1 MAVLRSLV
9 TTLGLNAAQF
19 RSELARS
26 KSEFSGFGDTLVKS
40 SKVVA
45 GGVKTVIDQV
55 FSLRSAL
62 IALGSGAAL
71 AGIKAAYNSLDQTAQ
86 LGRNIGIAA
95 QQWHAY
101 AQAAEWAGTSSERLA
116 DVVKDLNVKIADA
129 AKTGGG
135 PLADFFKQIGQSAQ
149 SWASLSPDEQLRR
162 FTAELQ
168 KMSASDARFWL
179 DELNDAAAE
188 LFDTLYTRNGE
199 LLTFADSIESMGM
212 ALTGGQFAAVRDAR
226 LELDRLVS
234 VMGSLWQQVKASMA
248 PAVAEGSRL
257 IRTWITDSAEAK
269 GGFAELGKDIA
280 LHIMNGAKMATIV
293 LEQLAQA
300 IDETLAKGSMITGL
314 GADSELRSKYLQASI
329 VYSNAKME
337 YDASVREYETMG
349 EPDAMLPTLDKLGT
363 AMQLAKSDMDALLG
377 VVPSERFKAITASLD
392 QLIQKTQGLT
402 FKGGGEAPLPAPGAS
417 RPVGVVAIP
426 DAPKAPK
433 VNSTA
438 ISAFKA
444 ESADIE
450 RELQHR
456 QELLQNAQRAMED
469 VNNDGFDRRAA
480 EIERRHGVDMIEE
493 GRRYAESQR
502 RLTDKF
508 NAAQV
513 AAAGDHDLTMSLQA
527 ERNKALEQLAQEHS
541 LRIQTIDATTAA
553 AKAEQARQ
561 AADIQMRLDRQV
573 LDQKLNFATQA
584 LSIVEQS
591 AEEGSALQRLAFLA
605 GKGVAMA
612 QTFVNTEAAAVAA
625 MAPPPIGLGPIA
637 GLGHAQTIR
646 AIGYASM
653 GLIAGQSIAGMF
665 DKGGYIPANQ
675 FGIVSE
681 LGDEFVNGTL
691 VRGPANVTS
700 RRESAAILDRAA
712 GRGQSGEGVTII
724 QHISVTGSGDEALA
738 NAMRS
743 AAEQGAEAGAKRAY
757 QMVVEDVSNYGQIR
771 RVLG

>member
-19 RSELARS
+19 RSELKRS
-26 KSEFSGFGDTLVKS
+26 RDDFTSFGGSIVTGAKA
-40 SKVVA
+40 VA
-45 GGVKTVIDQV
+45 GGVQATIAQI

-71 AGIKAAYNSLDQTAQ
+71 AGIKAAYSSLDQTAQ
-86 LGRNIGIAA
+86 LGRNVGIAA

-101 AQAAEWAGTSSERLA
+101 AQAAEWAGSSSERLA
-116 DVVKDLNVKIADA
+116 DVIKDLNVKIADA

-135 PLADFFKQIGQSAQ
+135 PMADFFKQIGQSAQ
-149 SWASLSPDEQLRR
+149 SWAALSPDEQLRR

-199 LLTFADSIESMGM
+199 LLTFADSIEAMGM

-234 VMGSLWQQVKASMA
+234 VIGALWQQVKASMA

-269 GGFAELGKDIA
+269 GGFAELGKGIA
-280 LHIMNGAKMATIV
+280 LYVIDGVEQASRALQALMQWVDQTINKIEPLMNESMRAPYLKARADLFAARVDYNEAEKAFIAASSDEGAAAPAFGH
-293 LEQLAQA
+293 LAQ
-300 IDETLAKGSMITGL
+300 
-314 GADSELRSKYLQASI
+314 
-329 VYSNAKME
+329 
-337 YDASVREYETMG
+337 MG
-349 EPDAMLPTLDKLGT
+349 EALSQAEERVKSFLNIGESNGWDGYFKNLGLLRQKIAEATT
-363 AMQLAKSDMDALLG
+363 AGD
-377 VVPSERFKAITASLD
+377 
-392 QLIQKTQGLT
+392 
-402 FKGGGEAPLPAPGAS
+402 GEAPLPAPGAG

-426 DAPKAPK
+426 DAPKASK
-433 VNSTA
+433 KAKAANYAAVDSFREETA
-438 ISAFKA
+438 QIA
-444 ESADIE
+444 
-450 RELQHR
+450 RELSKR
-456 QELLQNAQRAMED
+456 QELLENSNAAL
-469 VNNDGFDRRAA
+469 A
-480 EIERRHGVDMIEE
+480 GVDQRWYDARAVQAQEAYGASIIEE
-493 GRRYAESQR
+493 ASRWQDAQARLQQQYASAY
-502 RLTDKF
+502 D
-508 NAAQV
+508 
-513 AAAGDHDLTMSLQA
+513 AAAGNHELQMQLQM
-527 ERNKALEQLAQEHS
+527 ERYGARELLEQDHQSRLLQIEND
-541 LRIQTIDATTAA
+541 RVNKQREYQATVAA
-553 AKAEQARQ
+553 ELLTFTQQQMSITTSAMQQAG
-561 AADIQMRLDRQV
+561 M
-573 LDQKLNFATQA
+573 
-584 LSIVEQS
+584 EQS
-591 AEEGSALQRLAFLA
+591 ALYKVLFA
-605 GKGVAMA
+605 A
-612 QTFVNTEAAAVAA
+612 QKAAAIPSMIVATEDA
-625 MAPPPIGLGPIA
+625 ATKALGAVPAPYSIPLA
-637 GLGHAQTIR
+637 ASVKAL
-646 AIGYASM
+646 GYASI
-653 GLIAGQSIAGMF
+653 GVVAGQTLAGMF

>member
-19 RSELARS
+19 RSELKRS
-26 KSEFSGFGDTLVKS
+26 RDDFTSFGDSIVTGAKA
-40 SKVVA
+40 VA
-45 GGVKTVIDQV
+45 GGVQATIAQI

-71 AGIKAAYNSLDQTAQ
+71 AGIKAAYSSLDQTAQ
-86 LGRNIGIAA
+86 LGRNVGIAA

-101 AQAAEWAGTSSERLA
+101 AQAAEWAGSSSERLA
-116 DVVKDLNVKIADA
+116 DVIKDLNVKIADA

-135 PLADFFKQIGQSAQ
+135 PMADFFKQIGQSAQ
-149 SWASLSPDEQLRR
+149 SWAALSPDEQLRR

-199 LLTFADSIESMGM
+199 LLTFADSIEAMGM
-212 ALTGGQFAAVRDAR
+212 ALTGGQLAAVRDAR

-234 VMGSLWQQVKASMA
+234 VMGALWQQVKASMA

-257 IRTWITDSAEAK
+257 IRTWITDIAEAK
-269 GGFAELGKDIA
+269 GGFAELGKGIA
-280 LHIMNGAKMATIV
+280 LYVIDGVEQASRALQALMQWVDQTINKIEPLMNESMRAPYLKARADLFAARVDYNEAEKAFIAASSDEGAAAPAFGH
-293 LEQLAQA
+293 LAQ
-300 IDETLAKGSMITGL
+300 
-314 GADSELRSKYLQASI
+314 
-329 VYSNAKME
+329 
-337 YDASVREYETMG
+337 MG
-349 EPDAMLPTLDKLGT
+349 EALSQAEERVKSFLNIGESNGWDGYFKNLGLLRQKIAEATT
-363 AMQLAKSDMDALLG
+363 AGD
-377 VVPSERFKAITASLD
+377 
-392 QLIQKTQGLT
+392 
-402 FKGGGEAPLPAPGAS
+402 GEAPLPAPGAG

-426 DAPKAPK
+426 DAPKASK
-433 VNSTA
+433 KAKAANYAAVDSFREETA
-438 ISAFKA
+438 QIA
-444 ESADIE
+444 
-450 RELQHR
+450 RELSNR
-456 QELLQNAQRAMED
+456 QELLENSNAAL
-469 VNNDGFDRRAA
+469 A
-480 EIERRHGVDMIEE
+480 GVDQRWYDARAVQAQEAYGASIIEE
-493 GRRYAESQR
+493 ASRWQDAQARLQQQYASAY
-502 RLTDKF
+502 D
-508 NAAQV
+508 
-513 AAAGDHDLTMSLQA
+513 AAAGNHELQMQLQM
-527 ERNKALEQLAQEHS
+527 ERYSARELLEQDHQSRLLQIEND
-541 LRIQTIDATTAA
+541 RVNKQREYQATVAA
-553 AKAEQARQ
+553 ELLTFTQQQMSITTSAMQQAG
-561 AADIQMRLDRQV
+561 M
-573 LDQKLNFATQA
+573 
-584 LSIVEQS
+584 EQS
-591 AEEGSALQRLAFLA
+591 ALYKVLFA
-605 GKGVAMA
+605 A
-612 QTFVNTEAAAVAA
+612 QKAAAIPSMIVATEDA
-625 MAPPPIGLGPIA
+625 ATKALGAVPAPYSIPLA
-637 GLGHAQTIR
+637 ASVKAL
-646 AIGYASM
+646 GYASI
-653 GLIAGQSIAGMF
+653 GVVAGQTLAGMF

>member
-19 RSELARS
+19 RSELKRS
-26 KSEFSGFGDTLVKS
+26 RDDFTSFGGSIVTGAKA
-40 SKVVA
+40 VA
-45 GGVKTVIDQV
+45 GGVQATIAQI

-71 AGIKAAYNSLDQTAQ
+71 AGIKAAYSSLDQTAQ
-86 LGRNIGIAA
+86 LGRNVGIAA

-101 AQAAEWAGTSSERLA
+101 AQAAEWAGSSSERLA
-116 DVVKDLNVKIADA
+116 DVIKDLNVKIADA

-135 PLADFFKQIGQSAQ
+135 PMADFFKQIGQSAQ
-149 SWASLSPDEQLRR
+149 SWAALSPDEQLRR

-199 LLTFADSIESMGM
+199 LLTFADSIEAMGM

-234 VMGSLWQQVKASMA
+234 VMGALWQQVKASMA

-257 IRTWITDSAEAK
+257 IRTWITDIAEAK
-269 GGFAELGKDIA
+269 GGFAELGKGIA
-280 LHIMNGAKMATIV
+280 LYVIDGVEQASRALQALMQWVDQTINKVEPLMNESMRAPYLKARADLFAARVDYNEAEKAFIAASSDEGAAAPAFGH
-293 LEQLAQA
+293 LAQ
-300 IDETLAKGSMITGL
+300 
-314 GADSELRSKYLQASI
+314 
-329 VYSNAKME
+329 
-337 YDASVREYETMG
+337 MG
-349 EPDAMLPTLDKLGT
+349 EALSQAEERVKSFLNIGESNGWDGYFKNLGLLRQKIAEATT
-363 AMQLAKSDMDALLG
+363 AGD
-377 VVPSERFKAITASLD
+377 
-392 QLIQKTQGLT
+392 
-402 FKGGGEAPLPAPGAS
+402 GEAPLPAPGAG

-426 DAPKAPK
+426 DAPKASK
-433 VNSTA
+433 KAKAANYAAVDSFREETA
-438 ISAFKA
+438 QIA
-444 ESADIE
+444 
-450 RELQHR
+450 RELSKR
-456 QELLQNAQRAMED
+456 QELLENSNAAL
-469 VNNDGFDRRAA
+469 A
-480 EIERRHGVDMIEE
+480 GVDQRWYDARAVQAQEAYDASIIEE
-493 GRRYAESQR
+493 ASRWQDAQARLQQQYASAY
-502 RLTDKF
+502 D
-508 NAAQV
+508 
-513 AAAGDHDLTMSLQA
+513 AAAGNHELQMQLQM
-527 ERNKALEQLAQEHS
+527 ERYGARELLEQDHQSRLLQIEND
-541 LRIQTIDATTAA
+541 RVNKQREYQATVAA
-553 AKAEQARQ
+553 ELLTFTQQQMSITTSAMQQAG
-561 AADIQMRLDRQV
+561 M
-573 LDQKLNFATQA
+573 
-584 LSIVEQS
+584 EQS
-591 AEEGSALQRLAFLA
+591 ALYKVLFA
-605 GKGVAMA
+605 A
-612 QTFVNTEAAAVAA
+612 QKAAAIPSMIVATEDA
-625 MAPPPIGLGPIA
+625 ATKALGAVPAPYSIPLA
-637 GLGHAQTIR
+637 ASVKAL
-646 AIGYASM
+646 GYASI
-653 GLIAGQSIAGMF
+653 GVVAGQTLAGMF